1 MDNVYNLTKLEN
13 CNIIELVSS
22 LSTDAVTAG
31 KKFEE
36 VGIKLTKYTNENGD
50 YHILKY
56 IKSELTEDNTDSLG
70 LFRSVI
76 LKGSKVV
83 GFSPPKSVS
92 MDVFSSKNTDPLKNR
107 HNCFAE
113 DFIEGTMINVF
124 FDESKG
130 DWEVCTKSNIG
141 ARCVFFR
148 DENQDSENTFRY
160 MFLDAA
166 TSLDLDF
173 DKLSKE
179 YSYSFVMQ
187 HPNNRIVT
195 QFTEKKIFLVGC
207 YKINNEDLTVTEVP
221 RMHQMDIL
229 HGSGILFPRR
239 LYFENYDKLRELWAG
254 ANTDYTTMG
263 VIVKNDLTGV
273 RSKIR
278 NPQYETVRRLRG
290 NQPKLQYHFLE
301 LRKAGNVF
309 KYLEFFNQSA
319 QQFDIFRD
327 QVDQFTKQLHTNY
340 IMCYIKKTK
349 PLKEYPAQYRTHMFL
364 LHRIYVESLRD
375 ENKHI
380 SKARV
385 IEYVDELPPAKLMF
399 SINYPKRNIDKKEK
413 V

>member
-13 CNIIELVSS
+13 CNIMELVCS

-56 IKSELTEDNTDSLG
+56 IKSALTEDNTDSLG

-76 LKGSKVV
+76 LKGSKIV

-92 MDVFSSKNTDPLKNR
+92 MDVFSSKNAEPSNDR
-107 HNCFAE
+107 QNCVAE

-124 FDESKG
+124 FDESNG

-148 DENQDSENTFRY
+148 DENQDEGNTFRY

-166 TSLDLDF
+166 ASLDLDF
-173 DKLSKE
+173 DDLSKE

-221 RMHQMDIL
+221 RNIQKNLFD
-229 HGSGILFPRR
+229 GTGVLFPMQVH
-239 LYFENYDKLRELWAG
+239 FNNYDELRELWAG

-263 VIVKNDLTGV
+263 VIVKNDLTGD

-340 IMCYIKKTK
+340 IMCYVKKTK
-349 PLKEYPAQYRTHMFL
+349 PLIEYPAQYRTHMFL

-399 SINYPKRNIDKKEK
+399 SINYPKRNIDKK
-413 V
+413 

>member
-1 MDNVYNLTKLEN
+1 MDIVYNLTKSDN
-13 CNIIELVSS
+13 CNIMELVSS
-22 LSTDAVTAG
+22 LSTDAASAG

-70 LFRSVI
+70 LFRSII
-76 LKGSKVV
+76 LKGSKMV

-92 MDVFSSKNTDPLKNR
+92 MDVFSSKNTVPLKGR
-107 HNCFAE
+107 HNCVAE

-124 FDESKG
+124 FDESIG

-141 ARCVFFR
+141 ARCIFFR
-148 DENQDSENTFRY
+148 DENQGIENTFRY

-166 TSLDLDF
+166 ASLDLDF
-173 DKLSKE
+173 DNLSKE

-195 QFTEKKIFLVGC
+195 PFTEKKIFLVGC
-207 YKINNEDLTVTEVP
+207 YKINNEELTVTEVS
-221 RMHQMDIL
+221 RNIQNNLFDCT
-229 HGSGILFPRR
+229 GVLFPMQWH
-239 LYFENYDKLRELWAG
+239 FNNYSDLREKWAG

-263 VIVKNDLTGV
+263 VIVKNDLTGE
-273 RSKIR
+273 RSKFR
-278 NPQYETVRRLRG
+278 NPRYEKVRRLRG

-309 KYLEFFNQSA
+309 KYLEFYNQSA
-319 QQFDIFRD
+319 EQFDIFRD
-327 QVDQFTKQLHTNY
+327 QVDQFTKHLHTNY

-349 PLKEYPAQYRTHMFL
+349 PLIEYPVQYRTHMFL
-364 LHRIYVESLRD
+364 LHKIYVESLRD

-399 SINYPKRNIDKKEK
+399 SINYPKRNIDKK
-413 V
+413 

>member
-1 MDNVYNLTKLEN
+1 
-13 CNIIELVSS
+13 
-22 LSTDAVTAG
+22 
-31 KKFEE
+31 
-36 VGIKLTKYTNENGD
+36 
-50 YHILKY
+50 
-56 IKSELTEDNTDSLG
+56 
-70 LFRSVI
+70 
-76 LKGSKVV
+76 
-83 GFSPPKSVS
+83 
-92 MDVFSSKNTDPLKNR
+92 
-107 HNCFAE
+107 
-113 DFIEGTMINVF
+113 
-124 FDESKG
+124 
-130 DWEVCTKSNIG
+130 
-141 ARCVFFR
+141 
-148 DENQDSENTFRY
+148 
-160 MFLDAA
+160 
-166 TSLDLDF
+166 
-173 DKLSKE
+173 
-179 YSYSFVMQ
+179 MQ

-207 YKINNEDLTVTEVP
+207 YKIKNEELTVTEVP
-221 RMHQMDIL
+221 RNLQKNLFD
-229 HGSGILFPRR
+229 GTGVLFPMQVH
-239 LYFENYDKLRELWAG
+239 FNNYDELRELWAG

-263 VIVKNDLTGV
+263 VIVKNDLTGD

-349 PLKEYPAQYRTHMFL
+349 PLIEYPAQYRTHMFL

-385 IEYVDELPPAKLMF
+385 IEYVDELPSAKLMF
-399 SINYPKRNIDKKEK
+399 SINFPKRNIDKK
-413 V
+413 